1 MRNLFRNNIMPES
14 SSDSVSLSSEGLA
27 VYKENLGPKSLIP
40 FSEVSHP
47 ITQAGQSGDYKI
59 AILS

>member
-1 MRNLFRNNIMPES
+1 MPES